1 MAMISDEIERILR
14 TFTSIIHPDDRADV
28 EREVRTAP
36 SEDRPYALEYRIVRA
51 DGDVAWVLER
61 GQCVVESDGQVRLDG
76 VLFDITERKR
86 AEDVLRRREAEQV
99 RIAELKAA
107 RARIIAAQDETRRLV
122 AESLTNVARCSQATQ
137 ATVRPYQQD
146 GCVVVEVA
154 DDGVG
159 GVNPGG
165 GSGIRGLIDRVES
178 PEGSFDVR
186 SERGNGT
193 RIRARI
199 PLALAGAEPA
209 GN

>member
-137 ATVRPYQQD
+137 ATVRLYQQD

-159 GVNPGG
+159 GVNPVG

-193 RIRARI
+193 RIPARI

>member
-28 EREVRTAP
+28 EREVRTAT

-122 AESLTNVARCSQATQ
+122 AESLTNVARCSPATQ